1 MASETASNS
10 FTLRFCDRELE
21 AEFQQDAFA
30 RNVKRTRLTCVVG
43 AFMYAIFC
51 LMDRVVIPDLT
62 SQCLTIRFAIVCPA
76 LLLSLFVTYTKFYYR
91 LRNINTLI
99 CGSLA
104 SLGII
109 YMIAHASSPGNH
121 IYYGGLVLCVLF
133 YYLFI
138 PEWIVSNIVSWLTF
152 IIFEVV
158 IIFFA
163 EVPWEYRFGNSF
175 IFFFFNLS
183 GMFACYMLERS
194 ERLAFLQRRTIEHQA
209 SELRLA
215 LDLARVEWREAEL
228 LARLDPLTDL
238 ANRRHFFNLA
248 DLELSRRDRHPQCLS
263 LFMIDI
269 DHFKQF
275 NDRYGHQI
283 GDLVLQRVA
292 DMIKRTIRKPDTA
305 CRYGGEEFV
314 VLLPETDLV
323 AAEKLGQRLLEV
335 IRKTTVV
342 HNQELLGITAS
353 LGIGALK
360 NDETADIA
368 TLIKRADQALYAAKK
383 SGRNQL
389 RVWRKSLNENT
400 PEACSAAPLVSAD

>member
-1 MASETASNS
+1 MENNTASNL

-21 AEFQQDAFA
+21 AEFQQDSFA

-43 AFMYAIFC
+43 AFMYAIFY
-51 LMDRVVIPDLT
+51 LMDQVVIPDLKT
-62 SQCLTIRFAIVCPA
+62 QCLLIRFAIVCPA
-76 LLLSLFVTYTKFYYR
+76 ILLSLLATYTKCHYR
-91 LRNINTLI
+91 LRNIFILI
-99 CGSLA
+99 CGSLS

-158 IIFFA
+158 VVFFV

-183 GMFACYMLERS
+183 GMFACYMLENS
-194 ERLAFLQRRTIEHQA
+194 ERLAFLQRRTIERQA
-209 SELRLA
+209 KELRVA
-215 LDLARVEWREAEL
+215 LDLAKGEWRQAES
-228 LARLDPLTDL
+228 LARLDSLTGL

-248 DLELSRRDRHPQCLS
+248 DRELSCSDRHPQCLS
-263 LFMIDI
+263 LLMIDI

-292 DMIKRTIRKPDTA
+292 DTIKRTIRKPDTA

-323 AAEKLGQRLLEV
+323 AAEKLAQRLLEA
-335 IRKTTVV
+335 IAETTVA

-353 LGIGALK
+353 LGVGALR
-360 NDETADIA
+360 NDETTDVA
-368 TLIKRADQALYAAKK
+368 TLIERADQALYAAKN

-389 RVWRKSLNENT
+389 RVWRKPVNDNT
-400 PEACSAAPLVSAD
+400 PEVNSAAPPVSAG